1 MTERSSHIADL
12 AAQKQELR
20 RTLRASREALSRELV
35 DARSQEAAARL
46 LALPLDNV
54 RTIAL
59 YAGRHGELDP
69 RIAAPALRARG
80 LVTVYPRVHAKPAL
94 TFHAADEEALV
105 PGPMDLSQ
113 PAPGTPPGPAIDA
126 YVVPGLGYTADGDR
140 LGYGGGYYDAT
151 LAASPSALRIGYAH
165 DEQILFALPMGARDQ
180 RVDVLVTPTRHI
192 RCAPRPGAP
201 VSSGAQP

>member
-1 MTERSSHIADL
+1 MTERSTHTADL

-20 RTLRASREALSRELV
+20 RTLRASREAMTRALV
-35 DARSQEAAARL
+35 EARSQEAAARL
-46 LALPLDNV
+46 LLLPLNGV

-69 RIAAPALRARG
+69 RVAAPALRARG
-80 LVTVYPRVHAKPAL
+80 LATVYPRVHAKPAL
-94 TFHAADEEALV
+94 TFHAAHEEALM
-105 PGPMDLSQ
+105 PGPMDLLQ
-113 PAPGTPPGPAIDA
+113 PAAETPVTTAIDA
-126 YVVPGLGYTADGDR
+126 YVVPGLGFTADGDR

-151 LAASPSALRIGYAH
+151 LAASPAALRIGYAH
-165 DEQILFALPMGARDQ
+165 DEQVLSALPMGAHDQ

-192 RCAPRPGAP
+192 RCASRPGAP